1 MSSPVFRL
9 PAPPVSSRVRGM
21 LPGKNPHSNRQSN
34 MLSVT
39 QDAVPEDALL
49 RTYRGGAHPGRWRES
64 GDCFA
69 VSVDRVVSLAEF
81 VFAFYTSPLFRIER
95 AILALLAG
103 APSADSEARE
113 LADGS
118 GTSFAVWRVGE
129 RTTTQLLM
137 CDRYERTRSW
147 FRVVPLSDGMTLLQF
162 GSAVAARGGQPSEIK
177 ARGSFFR
184 LLLKFHVVYS
194 QVLLNAAKR
203 GVMRSRVHV

>member
-1 MSSPVFRL
+1 MF
-9 PAPPVSSRVRGM
+9 
-21 LPGKNPHSNRQSN
+21 
-34 MLSVT
+34 SVT
-39 QDAVPEDALL
+39 QVAVPEDALL
-49 RTYRGGAHPGRWRES
+49 RTYRGGPHPERWRES

-95 AILALLAG
+95 VILTLLAG
-103 APSADSEARE
+103 APSADSEARQ

-118 GTSFAVWRVGE
+118 GTSFAVWRVGD

-147 FRVVPLSDGMTLLQF
+147 FGVVPLSDAKTLLQF
-162 GSAVAARGGQPSEIK
+162 GSAAASRSGQPSAIK
-177 ARGSFFR
+177 ARRSFFR

-194 QVLLNAAKR
+194 QVLLHAARR
-203 GVMRSRVHV
+203 GVMRSRVDV